1 MLLSSYSKKK
11 KKKKDLL
18 LNSSLRIITIRKFI
32 ALFFLFIVC
41 CHCKCGWG
49 GSRVYVAIWLLFF
62 SVHSDFT
69 RIALLIP
76 TLMWSSAILY
86 WTGRNKERKW
96 KSFRGLT
103 ESQLF
108 HSCSCKWLS
117 SYRHLHGKTFSA
129 CHLGC
134 SALKLR
140 LGPALQG
147 SRLPPLQTFLLRD
160 VEACCKGELCTCSFF
175 PSCLRVS
182 EREKSLLSS
191 PS

>member
-11 KKKKDLL
+11 KKKDLL
-18 LNSSLRIITIRKFI
+18 LNSCLRIIMIRKFI

-41 CHCKCGWG
+41 CHWKCGWG
-49 GSRVYVAIWLLFF
+49 GSCVYVAIWLLFF
-62 SVHSDFT
+62 SVNSDFT
-69 RIALLIP
+69 CIALLIP
-76 TLMWSSAILY
+76 TLGWSSATLY

-134 SALKLR
+134 SVLKLR

-160 VEACCKGELCTCSFF
+160 IEACYKGELCTYSFF
-175 PSCLRVS
+175 PSCLSVS
-182 EREKSLLSS
+182 EVEKSLLSS
-191 PS
+191 LS